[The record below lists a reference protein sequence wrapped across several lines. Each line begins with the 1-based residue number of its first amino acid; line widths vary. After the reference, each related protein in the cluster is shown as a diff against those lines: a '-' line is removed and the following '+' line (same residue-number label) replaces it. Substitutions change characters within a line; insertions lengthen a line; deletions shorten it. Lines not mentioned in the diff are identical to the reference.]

1 LNILLNDFNPSI
13 FCRNVVLLLI
23 LGNVPDETI
32 AADMALHFWYSTFMP
47 QGHRLL
53 LTSTLASFLQ
63 QAAQDP
69 TTNLGPCSKL
79 STIFPQEVAM
89 IFSHFISTSLS
100 IGDIQEEYNRVRTAP
115 SRCDYR
121 DRMYLALRP
130 AHRVAFH
137 EFRRFGIVLPF
148 GAMNAHFNCP
158 NLSLFS
164 PEGKWLQ
171 TDYADPLEGWESVVL
186 FQPLTI
192 LISVSQHSHHH

>member
-1 LNILLNDFNPSI
+1 LNILLNDFNPII

-32 AADMALHFWYSTFMP
+32 AADMALHFWYSTFVP
-47 QGHRLL
+47 KEHRLL
-53 LTSTLASFLQ
+53 LSSTLSSFLQ

-79 STIFPQEVAM
+79 STIFPMEVAM
-89 IFSHFISTSLS
+89 IFSHFISSELS
-100 IGDIQEEYNRVRTAP
+100 IWDIQEEYNRVRTAP
-115 SRCDYR
+115 SRRDYR
-121 DRMYLALRP
+121 DRMYLSLKP
-130 AHRVAFH
+130 AHRVAFQ

-164 PEGKWLQ
+164 TKGKWLQ
-171 TDYADPLEGWESVVL
+171 TDFADPLEGWE
-186 FQPLTI
+186 
-192 LISVSQHSHHH
+192 